1 MKIKWLV
8 RTRLDCFLF
17 CSCNPFLCL
26 SPLHVILS
34 THTHTH
40 THTHIH
46 THTRMSS
53 LHNCTSWVPQTGAAV
68 NSHILGEELSSSL
81 WWAEN

>member
-1 MKIKWLV
+1 MKIKWLR
-8 RTRLDCFLF
+8 RTRLDCFLV
-17 CSCNPFLCL
+17 CSCNPFLSFSSACNSL
-26 SPLHVILS
+26 
-34 THTHTH
+34 HTHTH
-40 THTHIH
+40 THTHARA
-46 THTRMSS
+46 RMSS